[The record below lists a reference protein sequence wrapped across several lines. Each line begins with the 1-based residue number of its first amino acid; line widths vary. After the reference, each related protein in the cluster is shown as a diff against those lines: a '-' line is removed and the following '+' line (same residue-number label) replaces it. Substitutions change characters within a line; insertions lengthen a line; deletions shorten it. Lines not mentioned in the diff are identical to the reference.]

1 MGNCGGLSRF
11 LEVQRIICIDDSYA
25 KCISPVVQIYLAVL
39 AIANS
44 FTENCVWLRVA
55 WHELNEH
62 ETELNNKTE
71 CRIFPYKRVSLKKY
85 SYCDSVK
92 NVAWIFL
99 HEMLKGRTFSEV
111 IRTWKFMQLMC
122 NVNWR
127 LIGLSVVLP
136 KQLYHDSFRLS
147 QKRLFAL
154 QRRYDSWK
162 GFKINTAK
170 MFSCMIHS
178 DRPQAV
184 NKLPTISASMWS
196 IDI

>member
-11 LEVQRIICIDDSYA
+11 LEVQRIICIDDSYT
-25 KCISPVVQIYLAVL
+25 KCISPVVQIYLTVL

-85 SYCDSVK
+85 SYRDSVK

-99 HEMLKGRTFSEV
+99 HEMLKGRTFYPQK
-111 IRTWKFMQLMC
+111 TWHG
-122 NVNWR
+122 R
-127 LIGLSVVLP
+127 LCKLCIPWLTVVLA

-147 QKRLFAL
+147 QKRLFVL
-154 QRRYDSWK
+154 QRRYDSGK
-162 GFKINTAK
+162 GFKITTQQ
-170 MFSCMIHS
+170 
-178 DRPQAV
+178 R
-184 NKLPTISASMWS
+184 LSAAWF
-196 IDI
+196 IRIAHEQ